1 MTVEQRDDHTGYLTT
16 GHEWNGITEL
26 NTPVPRPVYFFLAAT
41 FLFAVGYWILM
52 PAWPTGVSY
61 TRGLL
66 GIDQRNDVRQSLEQ
80 AAAARSAWTRQIED
94 KPFAEAAADPRLM
107 NDVRLTGHRLFADN
121 CAACH
126 GQDAKGGRGFPNL
139 TTTSWLWGGTPE
151 AIAETIRVG
160 INSVHPESRV
170 SQMPA
175 FGHDGMIPAADI
187 GKVAAFVR
195 SLSEPSVLK
204 EAKPEDISAGKT
216 LFATNC
222 VACHGEQAKG
232 NRDMGA
238 PDLTDRDWIYGGDP
252 ETILTTLWAGRQGHM
267 PTWESRLSK
276 LDRKILGLYIVDLR
290 ARP

>member
-26 NTPVPRPVYFFLAAT
+26 NTPVPRPVYFFLAVT

-52 PAWPTGVSY
+52 PAWPIGVSY

-66 GIDQRNDVRQSLEQ
+66 GVDQRDVVRQSLEQ
-80 AAAARSAWTRQIED
+80 AAAERRVWTGQIEAR
-94 KPFAEAAADPRLM
+94 PFAEVAADPRLM
-107 NDVRLTGHRLFADN
+107 NYVRQTGHRLFADN

-160 INSVHPESRV
+160 INSAHPNSRV

-175 FGHDGMIPAADI
+175 LGHDGVIPAADI
-187 GKVAAFVR
+187 PKVVAFVR
-195 SLSEPSVLK
+195 SLSEPSALK
-204 EAKPEDISAGKT
+204 DTKPEDISAGQA

-222 VACHGEQAKG
+222 AACHGEDAKG
-232 NRDMGA
+232 NSDLGS
-238 PDLTDRDWIYGGDP
+238 PDLTDRDWIYGGEP
-252 ETILTTLWAGRQGHM
+252 ETILATVWGGRQGHM
-267 PTWESRLSK
+267 PTWESRLST
-276 LDRKILGLYIVDLR
+276 LDRKILSLYIVDLR
-290 ARP
+290 AKP